1 MLDRFPQFVTQ
12 AVPLPSSLSALAAG
26 LLALICTRTKR
37 RVRRLGALAGLL
49 LLASAGVTAA
59 PALRTLNV
67 PGADFTQA
75 RGTNGSGQIPGWYLH
90 GFSAVQAPLPGTLP
104 LIGIGGGTGMLL
116 RAAKTALARVQRGT
130 RGTRAAPAV
139 F

>member
-1 MLDRFPQFVTQ
+1 MLDRFLPFVTQ
-12 AVPLPSSLSALAAG
+12 AAPLPSSLSALAAG

-37 RVRRLGALAGLL
+37 RVRRLGALAGL

-90 GFSAVQAPLPGTLP
+90 GFSAVQVPLLP
-104 LIGIGGGTGMLL
+104 IASAAAQACCCGRPERRLL
-116 RAAKTALARVQRGT
+116 VCS
-130 RGTRAAPAV
+130 AAPGELAQRRPC
-139 F
+139 FT